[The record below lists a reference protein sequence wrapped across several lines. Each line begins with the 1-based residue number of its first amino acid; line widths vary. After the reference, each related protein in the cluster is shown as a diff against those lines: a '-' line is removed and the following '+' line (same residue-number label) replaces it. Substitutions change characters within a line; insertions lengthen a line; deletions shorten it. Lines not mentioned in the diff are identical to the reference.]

1 MQKNFASSK
10 YGSKV
15 NDDIITP
22 PNKATLLHGMN
33 ELYNFILKR
42 KLVVFIHIFL
52 CLGGF
57 EPMIRLWQPG
67 VTTKPLMLL
76 TGHQSAV
83 IYVTIDRER
92 ELVISFS
99 ESKEIRVHDLL
110 QHTCIQTFYKNMM
123 PNVGPR
129 AVGAVLYN
137 PVRAVS

>member
-1 MQKNFASSK
+1 
-10 YGSKV
+10 
-15 NDDIITP
+15 
-22 PNKATLLHGMN
+22 
-33 ELYNFILKR
+33 
-42 KLVVFIHIFL
+42 
-52 CLGGF
+52 
-57 EPMIRLWQPG
+57 MIRLWQPG